1 MFRDRIVR
9 CRVTAVDESNVAGYT
24 RVSEPVRL
32 VHVPQEAC
40 SASDDISKL
49 VVTGK
54 LTSHTSGVLS
64 LDVSGR
70 FVSFVDVIM
79 YILLTQ
85 FSACITLC
93 ILCVL
98 FKPSVDYGYPA
109 FACVIQSFTSVILVL
124 LLLF

>member
-70 FVSFVDVIM
+70 FVSFCRCDYVYTPHTVFSLH
-79 YILLTQ
+79 YI
-85 FSACITLC
+85 
-93 ILCVL
+93 VH
-98 FKPSVDYGYPA
+98 
-109 FACVIQSFTSVILVL
+109 LVCT
-124 LLLF
+124 F